1 MRFMANIPLED
12 FIGTYREELI
22 RRCRMKVASRVPPPG
37 KADSSQYGVPR
48 FLEQLCKQLRD
59 GAQPSQEIG
68 DSAKKHGHD
77 LLMQGFT
84 IEQVV
89 HDYGDVCQSITD
101 LAVELDAPIST
112 DDFRTLNRCLDDAIA
127 GAVTE
132 FTREQSVTR
141 ARQSAEL
148 HSLTEAAICA
158 FRFIR
163 AGGVG
168 AGGSTGAVVERS
180 LVAIRDAMDAASP
193 EPDQARKGLKPTPA
207 S

>member
-1 MRFMANIPLED
+1 MANIALED
-12 FIGTYREELI
+12 FIGEYRDELI
-22 RRCRMKVASRVPPPG
+22 RRCHAKVMARVSPPD
-37 KADSSQYGVPR
+37 KADSHYGVPL
-48 FLEQLCKQLRD
+48 FLNQLCQQLRD
-59 GAQPSQEIG
+59 GSSESDEIV

-77 LLMQGFT
+77 LLKQGFT

-101 LAVELDAPIST
+101 LAVELRAPIST
-112 DDFRTLNRCLDDAIA
+112 DDFRTLNRCLDNAIA

-132 FTREQSVTR
+132 FALEQSVTR
-141 ARQSAEL
+141 AKQFSEL
-148 HSLTEAAICA
+148 HNMTEAAIFA

-168 AGGSTGAVVERS
+168 VGGSTGAVVERS
-180 LVAIRDAMDAASP
+180 LLAILAALDAQSP
-193 EPDQARKGLKPTPA
+193 NP